1 MTAERFLEICILMS
15 LALLAVSFLM
25 ITVRIVIGPTLAD
38 RVLALDSLVS
48 IGIGFIAIIAIKTG
62 YPLYV
67 DVAIALGLVGFLA
80 TVALARFIL
89 RRERP
94 EGSEIAAA
102 GKDRKTG
109 TP

>member
-1 MTAERFLEICILMS
+1 MTAERFLEICILIS

-48 IGIGFIAIIAIKTG
+48 VGIGFIAILAIKTG

-89 RRERP
+89 RREKP
-94 EGSEIAAA
+94 QNSKLGLAPQ
-102 GKDRKTG
+102 DRKTE
-109 TP
+109 TS